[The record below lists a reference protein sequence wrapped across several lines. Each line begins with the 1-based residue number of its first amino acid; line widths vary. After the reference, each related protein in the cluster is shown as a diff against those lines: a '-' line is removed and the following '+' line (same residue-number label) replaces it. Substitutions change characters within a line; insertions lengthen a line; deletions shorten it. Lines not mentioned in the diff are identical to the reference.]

1 VLKIVSGSLALAEG
15 VGAVVKE
22 AIAIVAP
29 LEAAYITSGLVLVP
43 VKAVGYALALAV
55 DAVHAL
61 GAALSGVGF
70 LFMNL
75 VLTPLDLFNE
85 GLGKALNFIH
95 AGLGDGLVQAGKD
108 GEAALQRIAA
118 PALAFIKDIQTGNT
132 AVQQFGKNW
141 QSAQQD
147 ATSAAAAIQK
157 AITDAVNAVANFRLH
172 IHTDTGD
179 STDAVANAE
188 AAAQIIGAAVDTEKA
203 KLKSA
208 LDAGQLSYKQYFD
221 ALTAIEI
228 ASLDAQIR
236 AKQAALAAATKPD
249 ERAKAEGEI
258 AKLEEQEQAVRL
270 KNVDELRAKQAAN
283 TDQLI
288 VDDERERKAHGDT
301 YASDLAAIGKIV
313 EAHDLANAKAGA
325 SDAQRRASN
334 QELLT
339 SLTQQLDVKDD
350 QAQAEQLL
358 TSIEQRRRLIDAEL
372 KDDAITQV
380 EAKQRLQALATQDV
394 PRLQQQLDIIR
405 QIADALHDP
414 KLQNLVIKLTLEME
428 GVDLNLETD
437 QQKEFTRLKDQ

>member
-1 VLKIVSGSLALAEG
+1 SADEG
-15 VGAVVKE
+15 K
-22 AIAIVAP
+22 
-29 LEAAYITSGLVLVP
+29 
-43 VKAVGYALALAV
+43 
-55 DAVHAL
+55 
-61 GAALSGVGF
+61 
-70 LFMNL
+70 
-75 VLTPLDLFNE
+75 
-85 GLGKALNFIH
+85 
-95 AGLGDGLVQAGKD
+95 
-108 GEAALQRIAA
+108 
-118 PALAFIKDIQTGNT
+118 
-132 AVQQFGKNW
+132 
-141 QSAQQD
+141 
-147 ATSAAAAIQK
+147 
-157 AITDAVNAVANFRLH
+157 
-172 IHTDTGD
+172 
-179 STDAVANAE
+179 DAVANAE

-258 AKLEEQEQAVRL
+258 AKLEEQEQAIRINNATEL
-270 KNVDELRAKQAAN
+270 AAKEQENADKLLADDEKLRA
-283 TDQLI
+283 
-288 VDDERERKAHGDT
+288 AHGET
-301 YASDLAAIGKIV
+301 YAAELAAIGKIV
-313 EAHDLANAKAGA
+313 EAHDKELALAGA
-325 SDAQRRASN
+325 TDAQRRASN

-339 SLTQQLDVKDD
+339 TLTQQAEAKDA

-358 TSIEQRRRLIDAEL
+358 TSIEQQRRLIDTEL

-437 QQKEFTRLKDQ
+437 QQKEFTRLKDQLAQGIGRGIADGVAQGFETGLKSGNIGKGFQQLAASLLSGIGSAMVQFGEAALITAVLMDTIKKSLASLSPGAAIVASLAMIAAGSALEAAASSAFGNMGGGAGAAAAGAPQTINIALPGGVGQGGAPIPGAQPPAVPFGARPVP